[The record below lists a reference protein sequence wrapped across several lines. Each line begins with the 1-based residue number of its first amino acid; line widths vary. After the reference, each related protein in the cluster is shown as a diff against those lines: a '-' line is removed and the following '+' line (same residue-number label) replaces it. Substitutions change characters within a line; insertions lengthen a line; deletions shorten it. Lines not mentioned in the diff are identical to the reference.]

1 MARLSEQERALFTA
15 PNIVHLATVGP
26 DGGPNVSA
34 VWVDPDGDDLLV
46 NTAEGRQKVDDMRRD
61 PKVAV
66 SVVNPENPYE
76 QVWLRGEVLEVTP
89 DGARDHINAMAKKY
103 LGQDEYPFSAPN
115 EVRLLVRIRPTKIR
129 SLFM

>member
-46 NTAEGRQKVDDMRRD
+46 NTAEGRQKVDDIRRD

-66 SVVNPENPYE
+66 SVVNPANPYE

-103 LGQDEYPFSAPN
+103 LGQDEYPFSAPG